1 MEIGL
6 IAPYAVAALLLA
18 ACVGLYITMTAAKGR
33 AEAENTRLSG
43 ELDGLRQELRD
54 ANLRLTEA
62 LQRQTEAD
70 TRRAA
75 AEQDVA
81 EMKDTR
87 DQALQEKEAART
99 AQQAAI
105 QDAALAR
112 QDLQGMKDRMADWE
126 KAKAE
131 SIEAAK
137 AAALSSAK
145 ELSGKLIEDHKR
157 ENAEAKE
164 QSEEQVRKTTEG
176 LTQQFEN
183 IIKSVA
189 SLHDNV
195 GEARD
200 KVDVVYQALS
210 TPGGAGKFAEIGLE
224 NLLKQLGLEP
234 ERDFRMQ
241 HAVAGES
248 GRKSLR
254 PDAVVFLPHDS
265 VMVIDSK
272 ASKFIMDL
280 AEAEGTEDEEAAYAS
295 LAQTMNTHLRGLAG
309 RDYRKAIE
317 DAHKRAGHGGALRR
331 VINIMYLPNDGA
343 LEKVNIADP
352 GFAAKAVKA
361 DIIVTG
367 PTGLTGLMG
376 FASMEIG
383 LARQDEN
390 RDRIVDQ
397 TGALL
402 ESVATVLGHAEAVG
416 KGIHSAARHFQK
428 LSSSVNSRLLPRARR
443 LVGLGVN
450 PGNRKS
456 LPGNLQTYE
465 MVALE
470 TADVIDGDVVEFS
483 QQKRLTKPDDDD
495 PDEPTSEKADEPG
508 PTSRAAP

>member
-6 IAPYAVAALLLA
+6 LAPYIAAAVLLV
-18 ACVGLYITMTAAKGR
+18 ACVGLVFKLQSEKSRSG
-33 AEAENTRLSG
+33 AENAQLKGALTGQDALRAD
-43 ELDGLRQELRD
+43 LDDARNKAEEAGKVATDALRK
-54 ANLRLTEA
+54 
-62 LQRQTEAD
+62 QTEAE
-70 TRRAA
+70 TRLANAETAVEQMKADRDAA
-75 AEQDVA
+75 MTD
-81 EMKDTR
+81 R
-87 DQALQEKEAART
+87 DAART
-99 AQQAAI
+99 AQQAAEK
-105 QDAALAR
+105 DAALAR
-112 QDLQGMKDRMADWE
+112 QELTDMEKRMADWE

-157 ENAEAKE
+157 ENEEAKKRG
-164 QSEEQVRKTTEG
+164 EEQIRKTTEG

-183 IIKSVA
+183 IVKSVA

-241 HAVAGES
+241 HTVAGEN
-248 GRKSLR
+248 GQRSLR

-272 ASKFIMDL
+272 ASKFIMEL
-280 AEAEGTEDEEAAYAS
+280 AEAEETEEQDAAYEA
-295 LAQTMNTHLRGLAG
+295 LARTMNLHLRGLAA
-309 RDYRKAIE
+309 REYHKAIV
-317 DAHKRAGHGGALRR
+317 DAHKRAGHSGALRR

-383 LARQDEN
+383 LAKQDEN
-390 RDRIVDQ
+390 RDRIVED

-402 ESVATVLGHAEAVG
+402 ESVNTLLGHAESVG

-428 LSSSVNSRLLPRARR
+428 LSTSVNSRLLPRARR
-443 LVGLGVN
+443 LVGLGVS
-450 PGNRKS
+450 PGGKKP
-456 LPGNLQTYE
+456 LHGKLQSYE
-465 MVALE
+465 VVALE
-470 TADVIDGDVVEFS
+470 SAEIIDGEVVELPD
-483 QQKRLTKPDDDD
+483 QKRLPAKPADDQE
-495 PDEPTSEKADEPG
+495 EP
-508 PTSRAAP
+508 AA

>member
-6 IAPYAVAALLLA
+6 IAPYAIAALLLA
-18 ACVGLYITMTAAKGR
+18 ACVGLYMKMTSAQGR
-33 AEAENTRLSG
+33 ADAEAARLQG
-43 ELDGLRQELRD
+43 ELDAARQELKD
-54 ANLRLTEA
+54 VNHRLTEA
-62 LQRQTEAD
+62 LQGRTEAD

-75 AEQDVA
+75 AEKDIT
-81 EMKDTR
+81 EMKAAR
-87 DQALQEKEAART
+87 DLALQEKEAART
-99 AQQAAI
+99 AQQAAV
-105 QDAALAR
+105 QDSALAR
-112 QDLQGMKDRMADWE
+112 QDLQGMRERMADWE

-157 ENAEAKE
+157 ENAEAKK

-183 IIKSVA
+183 IVKSVA

-195 GEARD
+195 GEARS

-248 GRKSLR
+248 GQRSLR
-254 PDAVVFLPHDS
+254 PDAVVFLPHES

-280 AEAEGTEDEEAAYAS
+280 AEAEGSEDEESAYAA
-295 LAQTMNTHLRGLAG
+295 LARTMNTHLRGLAG
-309 RDYRKAIE
+309 RDYQKAII
-317 DAHKRAGHGGALRR
+317 DAHKRAGRGGALRR

-352 GFAAKAVKA
+352 GFASKAVKA

-416 KGIHSAARHFQK
+416 KGIHSAAKHFQK

-443 LVGLGVN
+443 LVNLGVN
-450 PGNRKS
+450 PGNKKP
-456 LPGNLQTYE
+456 LPGDLQTYQ

-470 TADVIDGDVVEFS
+470 TTDIIDGEVVDLPE
-483 QQKRLTKPDDDD
+483 QKRLANPDDDD
-495 PDEPTSEKADEPG
+495 QEEP
-508 PTSRAAP
+508 AA